1 MNYYQFK
8 KSIRTEYRHYLSQE
22 CLDFLNG
29 LASNFPQKEEVVEC
43 NTEFFRAQKGC
54 DWCPVHQYDED
65 NFKVH
70 IDDIPDPY
78 NEQRMRPRP
87 ELAVEGRVNPKGISY
102 LYLATDRA
110 TAVSEVRPW
119 IGQEVT
125 IAEFATNCSLRL
137 VDVTAEIIT
146 ELENLQLHLNHNF
159 VDNKFVAQLH
169 SPEEKLKLAWYEINK
184 AYSMPIEQTDDVAD
198 YAPTQII
205 TEFIKSK
212 GYDGIR
218 FKSSVGEGDNI
229 VLFSQKSVAFKKAS
243 VFRVTNIS
251 LQIEKI
257 ETS

>member
-29 LASNFPQKEEVVEC
+29 LASNFPQKEEVIEC

-54 DWCPVHQYDED
+54 DWCPVYQYDED

-102 LYLATDRA
+102 LYLATDTL
-110 TAVSEVRPW
+110 TAASEVRPW
-119 IGQEVT
+119 VGQYIT
-125 IAEFATNCSLRL
+125 IA
-137 VDVTAEIIT
+137 
-146 ELENLQLHLNHNF
+146 
-159 VDNKFVAQLH
+159 KFTTK
-169 SPEEKLKLAWYEINK
+169 SELKLIDLTKNKISDSEYLKLLLSNKIVDCELVQILNTDQVSQLIWYDINK
-184 AYSMPIEQTDDVAD
+184 AFSQPVEQADEVAD

-205 TEFIKSK
+205 AEFIKSR